1 MAEIEKSFL
10 PWMMDCVD
18 DHLMK
23 IIRSRHLLDGLLR
36 QIVVDRRQQF
46 LELELKPGDPSSGP
60 LESVVNTDLPQL
72 VIEEDALSTE
82 VSY

>member
-1 MAEIEKSFL
+1 
-10 PWMMDCVD
+10 MDRVD

-36 QIVVDRRQQF
+36 QIVSDRHQQF
-46 LELELKPGDPSSGP
+46 LELELRGDAPSPGTF
-60 LESVVNTDLPQL
+60 ESVVNTDLPQL